1 LSAKTLKDMGL
12 SRVDHIDTGF
22 SGWVEA
28 GLPIVDYETWR
39 TEAKNAEVTK
49 TAEHK

>member
-1 LSAKTLKDMGL
+1 MGL

-22 SGWVEA
+22 KGWVDA

-39 TEAKNAEVTK
+39 TESKNAEVVK
-49 TAEHK
+49 TEENE